1 MNRNKEEPLNI
12 NEIKPEN
19 PNDAANKAYQDLL
32 YLNSIGPDLISLG
45 KDSDCPLSFPMVQ
58 QSLDEYKYKIQNQ
71 QNQILFIQDNIS
83 QIQSLIANLTGENDI
98 LQSIVNDFDENY
110 KIKNKVQ
117 TNLKSQEVINYVQ
130 KSNSV
135 AFELLQYETKL
146 TEDVS
151 NVSQISG
158 RIKTLQIM
166 SDILQDQL
174 NSSPALG
181 ADQIIDLLE
190 NDIENLEEKNQKMN
204 DKYISLLRKSQDEI
218 DQLKF
223 QLESKSESYFNEET
237 NVPPPSLKK
246 TKRKRVRRN
255 HK

>member
-1 MNRNKEEPLNI
+1 
-12 NEIKPEN
+12 
-19 PNDAANKAYQDLL
+19 
-32 YLNSIGPDLISLG
+32 
-45 KDSDCPLSFPMVQ
+45 MVQ

-83 QIQSLIANLTGENDI
+83 QIQNLIANLTGENDI

-190 NDIENLEEKNQKMN
+190 NDIEKLEEKNQKMN
-204 DKYISLLRKSQDEI
+204 DKYIGLLRKSQDEI

-223 QLESKSESYFNEET
+223 QLESRPESLNLNEEM
-237 NVPPPSLKK
+237 NVPPPSLKN
-246 TKRKRVRRN
+246 TKRKRVKRN